1 MPLLR
6 RKNEPRHTIPILD
19 NEYSRREIHETRASI
34 FSDFVPFAN
43 FALGETADASSLAR
57 TSTPPS
63 SRRKSSGDKRR
74 TTRAAQVYYTR
85 GGTRRGV
92 APFVQQYIIPASVLR
107 RIVQVGWP
115 LPSGGYCAPPIR
127 GHTSRD
133 TAAAICIRQRRA
145 LRIDV
150 KICSKISL
158 GNCQALL
165 PGSPSFVVP
174 FGATDVLALSR
185 TGRL

>member
-1 MPLLR
+1 MLGLR
-6 RKNEPRHTIPILD
+6 QIV
-19 NEYSRREIHETRASI
+19 A
-34 FSDFVPFAN
+34 VAV
-43 FALGETADASSLAR
+43 AGAAA
-57 TSTPPS
+57 
-63 SRRKSSGDKRR
+63 RKSSGDKRR
-74 TTRAAQVYYTR
+74 TRAQRA
-85 GGTRRGV
+85 RRGV

-158 GNCQALL
+158 GNARHCYQ
-165 PGSPSFVVP
+165 GSSRSSSLSAPPTYSHYRERVGYNLKNVSCSSPFPRIAPHNLTGSFPPPPPFSLFLTTLFSHVV
-174 FGATDVLALSR
+174 DDRSSSR
-185 TGRL
+185 